1 MKNFYRWC
9 VHQLKQ
15 TWCWTLLLT
24 LFGCALVFWVGP
36 LIAIAGHA
44 ILAALETR
52 ILVIVLLL
60 FGWLLALMV
69 MPVLRKSRRRRTL
82 NAEQR
87 QGELIN
93 DEQTDDELHL
103 LKERL
108 NKALSIV
115 KHSCFYGR
123 RRASRYELPWYLL
136 MGDQGSGKTALLEN
150 AGIDFPL
157 NQCDERIT
165 RDIGHTQSCDWYF
178 ANQAVVI
185 DVSGRYMLQEE
196 HSVAARVWPQF
207 LQMLYQKRRRRPLN
221 GIVFTLDVTQLL
233 NQSENALEQYART
246 VRARIQ
252 QIQSQLCADIPVYL
266 LLSKGDYLEGF
277 QPFFDQLSKDDREQ
291 IVGITF
297 KEGTDGT
304 QAATLRTEFEELIRR
319 INDMVISRIHIER
332 DIKRRGDI
340 IRFPLQFAAIVEPL
354 TLFVELAFGR
364 NRYHLPTR
372 LRGIYLTSAP
382 HVEASQQLDETTVR
396 IGRNLGLQ
404 RELLPMASQN
414 RGFFIRRVFEEVVFN
429 EGDLA
434 TVDTRYDR
442 GRRWSNRFACLCA
455 FVVVLGIG
463 STWMRV
469 FYDNSNRQQNLRDLY
484 SKVDNEQ
491 QKVPPISDASAVL
504 PVLRT
509 LRQATEVYP
518 QSSRADW
525 LYKLS
530 LHQGNRINPVVET
543 AYEQQL
549 RQLMLP
555 KIKQLLEEQLRANTD
570 DRDYQLNALRAYLM
584 LHDQSHLDNDYLRR
598 WISLSWADLYSGQAS
613 LQNSLLDHVDKLL
626 SIGFSSV
633 EIDYQLVE
641 DTQHLLQQEPPARLV
656 YRMIKE
662 DPLAVTLPAVH
673 FDDVQGLQYRSFI
686 GGDYSIPGL
695 YTQRGYQDV
704 FLRKGLSLIKTI
716 VQDNWVLGT
725 SGDMSEQEFQK
736 VYADVE
742 NLYFQDYI
750 SYWSEA
756 VSQLQLKG
764 MSDLI
769 DASNMLSNLN
779 NNQPMQRMLALI
791 RDNTR
796 FALPESVTDDAEA
809 AVLKKTG
816 KGQLAKAVVGT
827 ASSALEKAQAQG
839 PKQAVALKF
848 AVYQQLLQ
856 ENGTP
861 TPAMQDALT
870 ALNTLQAMLTGLA
883 HAPDQE
889 SAAYQM
895 ASNRMS
901 GRPDELTQIRI
912 AAERLPEPVRT
923 WFMDISD
930 QAWRLTLDKAAD
942 YVQLQ
947 YRTDVVSVYQNTI
960 QGRYPFADTEK
971 DVTLGDFNEFFKKG
985 GVLDQFIAGPLKP
998 FFIVKGGELLSR
1010 SIDGQGI
1017 RLSRRTLQQFQ
1028 HAVQIQKAFFAD
1040 AGGQAAVSFKV
1051 QPLELDPSVLKAEF
1065 VYSGQSLVYQ
1075 HGPIVPIDLS
1085 WPMLQG
1091 SSIASISLQDLNGRE
1106 TLQLKQSGPWSLF
1119 RLLDHCEVRPHGG
1132 DDQLEVL
1139 INHKGIQAQY
1149 LFSGSHTPNPLQR
1162 RLLAGFDL
1170 SENL

>member
-1 MKNFYRWC
+1 MKNFFRGC
-9 VHQLKQ
+9 LQTLKQ

-24 LFGCALVFWVGP
+24 LLGCALVFWAGP
-36 LIAIAGHA
+36 LIAIAGRA
-44 ILAALETR
+44 ILASLETR
-52 ILVIVLLL
+52 ILVMLLLL
-60 FGWLLALMV
+60 FGWLIVLLVTPA
-69 MPVLRKSRRRRTL
+69 LRKSRRRRML
-82 NAEQR
+82 NTEQLKT
-87 QGELIN
+87 ELEN

-108 NKALSIV
+108 TKALSVV
-115 KHSCFYGR
+115 KHSSFYGK

-136 MGDQGSGKTALLEN
+136 MGDPGSGKTALLEN
-150 AGIDFPL
+150 AGVDFPL
-157 NQCDERIT
+157 NKSDERIT
-165 RDIGHTQSCDWYF
+165 RDIGHTRYCDWYF

-196 HSVAARVWPQF
+196 NAVATRVWPQF

-233 NQSENALEQYART
+233 NQSENSLEQYART
-246 VRARIQ
+246 VRGRIQ
-252 QIQSQLCADIPVYL
+252 QIQSQLCSDIPVYL
-266 LLSKGDYLEGF
+266 FLSKGDYLEGF
-277 QPFFDQLSKDDREQ
+277 QAFFDQLNKEEREQ
-291 IVGITF
+291 IVGVTF
-297 KEGTDGT
+297 KEGADGT

-319 INDMVISRIHIER
+319 INDMVLSRIHTER
-332 DIKRRGDI
+332 DVKRRGDI

-382 HVEASQQLDETTVR
+382 HVEASQQLDDTTIS

-414 RGFFIRRVFEEVVFN
+414 RGFFIRRVLEEIVFN

-469 FYDNSNRQQNLRDLY
+469 FYDNSGRQQSLRDLY
-484 SKVDNEQ
+484 ARVGNEQ
-491 QKVPPISDASAVL
+491 QKIPPVSDAPAVL

-518 QSSRADW
+518 QSNRADW

-530 LHQGNRINPVVET
+530 LHQGNRINPVVEA

-555 KIKQLLEEQLRANTD
+555 KIKQLLEEQLRTSTD

-584 LHDQSHLDNDYLRR
+584 LHDQAHLDNDYLRR

-626 SIGFSSV
+626 SIGFAPMA
-633 EIDYQLVE
+633 IDYQLVE
-641 DTQHLLQQEPPARLV
+641 DTQHLLKQESPARLV

-673 FDDVQGLQYRSFI
+673 FDDVQGMQYRSFT
-686 GGDYSIPGL
+686 GGDYNIPGL

-704 FLRKGLSLIKTI
+704 FLRKGLSLIKDI
-716 VQDNWVLGT
+716 MQDNWVLGT
-725 SGDMSEQEFQK
+725 SGDMSEHEFQK
-736 VYADVE
+736 MYADVE

-756 VSQLQLKG
+756 ISQLQLKG
-764 MSDLI
+764 MSDI
-769 DASNMLSNLN
+769 ADASNMLSNLN
-779 NNQPMQRMLALI
+779 NNQPVQRMLALI
-791 RDNTR
+791 RDNTL
-796 FALPESVTDDAEA
+796 FTIPESVTDVAES

-816 KGQLAKAVVGT
+816 KGKLAKALVGK
-827 ASSALEKAQAQG
+827 ASSALENAQAQG

-848 AVYQQLLQ
+848 AAYQQLLQ

-870 ALNTLQAMLTGLA
+870 ALNTMQAMLTGLA

-901 GRPDELTQIRI
+901 GRPDELTQLRI

-930 QAWRLTLDKAAD
+930 QTWRLTLDKAAD

-960 QGRYPFADTEK
+960 QGRYPFADADK

-985 GVLDQFIAGPLKP
+985 GVLDQFVSGPLKP

-1017 RLSRRTLQQFQ
+1017 RLSHRTLRQFQ
-1028 HAVQIQKAFFAD
+1028 HAVQIQKAFFTSAE
-1040 AGGQAAVSFKV
+1040 GQAGVQFKV
-1051 QPLELDPSVLKAEF
+1051 QPLELDPSILKSELM
-1065 VYSGQSLVYQ
+1065 YSGQSLVYQ

-1085 WPMLQG
+1085 WPLSQG
-1091 SSIASISLQDLNGRE
+1091 SSIASIAMQDLNGRE
-1106 TLQLKQSGPWSLF
+1106 TLLLKQSGPWSLF
-1119 RLLDHCEVRPHGG
+1119 RLLDHCEVRVHGG
-1132 DDQLEVL
+1132 EDQLEV
-1139 INHKGIQAQY
+1139 IVNNHGVQAQY
-1149 LFSGSHTPNPLQR
+1149 LFSGSHSPNPLQR
-1162 RLLAGFDL
+1162 GLLAGFEL
-1170 SENL
+1170 SANL